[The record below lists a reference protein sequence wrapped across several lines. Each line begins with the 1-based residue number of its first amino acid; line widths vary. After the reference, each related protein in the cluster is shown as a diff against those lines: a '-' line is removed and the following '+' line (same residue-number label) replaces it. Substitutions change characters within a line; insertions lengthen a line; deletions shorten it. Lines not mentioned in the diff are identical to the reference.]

1 MKGSLEKREGKRG
14 VVWYGRYTWTDP
26 VTGQRIHKRVRDRN
40 KKECERKLRDAISE
54 AESGGPVID
63 ETKTVA
69 DLFQRWLPTL
79 ANGTTVRL
87 TTHRRYA
94 DLYRLHIA
102 PEIGHVRLAQLR
114 PVHLDDLYARKI
126 EAGLSPTTV
135 QHIHGVIHG
144 ALRQAMRW
152 EMVNR
157 NVSDLASKP
166 KRRRVE
172 FETWTPDDIGRLLNA
187 ADRSDTLAILT
198 ISLTCGL
205 RRGEILGMMWKDI
218 DLDRGTVS
226 IQRSLSRGHDN
237 RMTLSEPKSASGRRS
252 IQLTQTS
259 IAALRRHRATQ
270 NAERLA
276 MGTDWQ
282 DLGFV
287 FTNETGGP
295 IRVKT
300 LMTRYEQTIA
310 AAGVKRIRFHDM
322 RHTCA
327 TLMLAENVHPKI
339 AQDRLGHSSV
349 AMTLDRY
356 SHVTAT
362 MQQDAADLLDDI
374 ITKAR
379 ETQVS

>member
-14 VVWYGRYTWTDP
+14 VTWYGRYAFVDP
-26 VTGQRIHKRVRDRN
+26 VTGQRVHKRVHDRN
-40 KKECERKLRDAISE
+40 KKVCEQKLRDAITE
-54 AESGGPVID
+54 TESGGPIID

-69 DLFQRWLPTL
+69 DLFNRWLPTL
-79 ANGTTVRL
+79 ANGTSVRL
-87 TTHRRYA
+87 TTWRRYN

-102 PEIGHVRLAQLR
+102 PEIGHVRLSQLR
-114 PVHLDDLYARKI
+114 PVHLDDLYARKS
-126 EAGLSPTTV
+126 ETLSPTTV

-157 NVSDLASKP
+157 NVADLASKP
-166 KRRRVE
+166 KRRKVE
-172 FETWTPDDIGRLLNA
+172 FDTWSPDEIGKLLNA
-187 ADRSDTLAILT
+187 AERSDTLAILT

-237 RMTLSEPKSASGRRS
+237 QMVLSEPKSAAGRRS

-259 IAALRRHRATQ
+259 IAALRRHRVQQ
-270 NAERLA
+270 NTERLA
-276 MGTDWQ
+276 MGNTWQ

-295 IRVKT
+295 MRIKT
-300 LMTRYEQTIA
+300 LMTRYEQTIV

-327 TLMLAENVHPKI
+327 TLMLSENVHPKI

-356 SHVTAT
+356 SHITAT
-362 MQQDAADLLDDI
+362 MQQEAADLLDSI
-374 ITKAR
+374 ITKAQ
-379 ETQVS
+379 ESQVS